1 MDDGLCY
8 QIKTYGEDFICDICR
23 QHPRFYFS
31 KEGKQY
37 GGVSLACEE
46 AAKLILLSK
55 EPFSLEGGEELS
67 SEISS
72 FEESPDNISHKID
85 KMAPVLTSSLMR
97 ARIFLDMEYLES
109 SWVDALNKIADLKPT
124 REQEDAILEEYSELM
139 GNFIVY
145 MLYRY
150 NGYPRLACET
160 ALLLADLILAGIEPL
175 EAARMFSSEVE
186 YSDINIEVAKSLF
199 GQGDM
204 YGN

>member
-1 MDDGLCY
+1 MVEKYDL
-8 QIKTYGEDFICDICR
+8 DI
-23 QHPRFYFS
+23 F
-31 KEGKQY
+31 
-37 GGVSLACEE
+37 
-46 AAKLILLSK
+46 KLYEPLYARPLS
-55 EPFSLEGGEELS
+55 EVRLEGYIAMNMQVTENNVAYIKLS
-67 SEISS
+67 
-72 FEESPDNISHKID
+72 N
-85 KMAPVLTSSLMR
+85 
-97 ARIFLDMEYLES
+97 
-109 SWVDALNKIADLKPT
+109 
-124 REQEDAILEEYSELM
+124 AILEEYSELM